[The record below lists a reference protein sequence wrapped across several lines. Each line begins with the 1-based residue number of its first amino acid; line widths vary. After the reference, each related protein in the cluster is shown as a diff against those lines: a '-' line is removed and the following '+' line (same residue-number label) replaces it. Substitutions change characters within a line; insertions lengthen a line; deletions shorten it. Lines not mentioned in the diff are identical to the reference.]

1 MLARMKSRRAVGA
14 VLLLLLLAAFAVP
27 ASAQEPWTDAQI
39 YASADFGTSVTFGLE
54 AEAPSAVET
63 LELLFQLEGEL
74 ARNRVGVDVAPSTRV
89 NVEWTW
95 SLYPGEIP
103 PGRVISYWWRGE
115 TETGR
120 VLETERATVE
130 YADQRFDWKVR
141 TAGSIYLYW
150 YGASDSDA
158 EDIMDAAQ
166 DAVARLEESTGA
178 TFQKPV
184 RMFIYNSK
192 SDMSLAIPSRSE
204 SYDQSILTL
213 GMAMSGDTVV
223 ILGSEPGAERTAAHE
238 LSHILIGQF
247 TDNPLG
253 GLPTWLDEGLA
264 MYAEGD
270 LRGDNQRELD
280 KAIRDNTL
288 ISVRSLSGYP
298 GDPNLVDLFY
308 GEVYS
313 VVDFLIEEY
322 GPEKMDQLLQTFRE
336 GVYQEDALQE
346 VYGFGL
352 DELED
357 QWREAIGAPPRPT
370 PAPPSESV
378 APPRRDEPSTEVPI
392 CSSAGLLVVLAGAV
406 VWRRLSAA

>member
-1 MLARMKSRRAVGA
+1 MKNRIPLGI
-14 VLLLLLLAAFAVP
+14 VLLLLLFAAFAVP
-27 ASAQEPWTDAQI
+27 ASAQEPWTDAQT
-39 YASADFGTSVTFGLE
+39 YASADFGASVTFGLQ
-54 AEAPSAVET
+54 AQASSPVET
-63 LELLFQLEGEL
+63 LELFFQLEGEL
-74 ARNRVGVDVAPSTRV
+74 ARNRIEVDTAASTRV
-89 NVEWTW
+89 NVEWMW

-103 PGRVISYWWRGE
+103 PGRVISYWWRGQME
-115 TETGR
+115 NGG
-120 VLETERATVE
+120 VLETEHATVD
-130 YADQRFDWKVR
+130 YADQRFDWQER
-141 TAGSIYLYW
+141 QAGNVYLYW
-150 YGASDSDA
+150 YGTGATNAQNLMNAA
-158 EDIMDAAQ
+158 E

-178 TFQKPV
+178 TSQKPV
-184 RMFIYNSK
+184 RIFVYNSQ

-204 SYDQSILTL
+204 SYDQYILTL
-213 GMAMSGDTVV
+213 GMAMSGDTIV
-223 ILGSEPGAERTAAHE
+223 ILGSESGVERTMAHE
-238 LSHILIGQF
+238 MSHILIGQF

-280 KAIRDNTL
+280 RAIRDNTL

-298 GDPNLVDLFY
+298 GDPNMVDLFY

-313 VVDFLIEEY
+313 VVDFLIDTY

-352 DELED
+352 DELDD

-370 PAPPSESV
+370 PAPPSEPV
-378 APPRRDEPSTEVPI
+378 APPQREEPSTGAPI
-392 CSSAGLLVVLAGAV
+392 CSSAGLVLVLVGAV